1 MDGVDLARHH
11 LSDLSATQLKATKER
26 SFAIYADLFDAAV
39 EDWEAALA
47 LGLENGWRNAQATVL
62 APTGTI
68 GLLMDCDTTG
78 VEPDFSLVKFKKL
91 AGGGYFK
98 IINQSVPLALKNLGY
113 TDDQIKA
120 VEKFAIGHGTLEGA
134 PVTKETF
141 KAKGYSE
148 EEYQEAYDSVAV
160 SKSFNDY
167 TPKLNPKTMKAKGFS
182 NQAIGALVAY
192 VEGHQ
197 TVEGSLVKKEHLA
210 IFDCANK
217 CGDGERFIHHT
228 GHIRM
233 MAATQPFLSG
243 AISKTINM
251 PNEVSVADVA
261 DAYEMGWKLQLKAV
275 ALYRDGCKLSQ
286 PLSTGSKDKK
296 TKDKEAAEDK
306 ADKATAAA
314 AAAIVVPGLRHGEVE
329 KPPQEN
335 DQGFKRTVT
344 IFTTYGAEKV
354 DIQVWEYEDGR
365 PCEVFVGARKS
376 GTLVDNFL
384 KEIGKNYS
392 RNLQLGMSLDDLTRK
407 LINEHGPLAGQT
419 DHKYLKSCLGIQD
432 LIGKLLRYEYFG
444 ETAFL
449 SIKPDPAAKDYVP
462 TRREYLESLRLGKQR
477 PKNETTLLEFTPETP
492 PAEPA
497 TATPTFEA
505 KLGKTSSSDPND
517 FLAGLGGDA
526 PDCDQCGHTTVRNGA
541 CYKCLNCGNSMGCS

>member
-1 MDGVDLARHH
+1 MDLKLHGMTE
-11 LSDLSATQLKATKER
+11 LSTGEIQATKNKTLT
-26 SFAIYADLFDAAV
+26 IYADLFDAAV

-47 LGLENGWRNAQATVL
+47 LGTKYGWRNAQATVL

-78 VEPDFSLVKFKKL
+78 VEPDFTMVKFKKL

-98 IINQSVPLALKNLGY
+98 IINQSIPAALRFLGY
-113 TDDQIKA
+113 TDAEVKA

-141 KAKGYSE
+141 IAKGYSE
-148 EEYQEAYDSVAV
+148 EEYQEAYDVVAAG
-160 SKSFNDY
+160 KSFNEY
-167 TPKLNPKTMKAKGFS
+167 TPKINPKTMKDKGFS
-182 NQAIGALVAY
+182 GQAIHALQAY

-233 MAATQPFLSG
+233 MAAAQPFLSG

-251 PNEVSVADVA
+251 PHEVTVADVR
-261 DAYEMGWKLQLKAV
+261 DAYEMGWALQLKAV

-286 PLSTGSKDKK
+286 PLQTAKSK
-296 TKDKEAAEDK
+296 KDADARADAVAAPAVLVE
-306 ADKATAAA
+306 
-314 AAAIVVPGLRHGEVE
+314 PGMRHGEVE

-344 IFTTYGAEKV
+344 IFTQYGQEKV
-354 DIQVWEYEDGR
+354 DIQVWEYADGR
-365 PCEVFVGARKS
+365 PCEIFVGARKS

-392 RNLQLGMSLDDLTRK
+392 RNLQLGMSLDELTRK
-407 LINEHGPLAGQT
+407 LMNEHGPLAGQT
-419 DHKYLKSCLGIQD
+419 DHKYIKTCLGIQD
-432 LIGKLLRYEYFG
+432 LLGKMLRYEYFG
-444 ETAFL
+444 ETNFL
-449 SIKPDPAAKDYVP
+449 SIKPDPAAPDYVP
-462 TRREYLESLRLGKQR
+462 TRKETLEILAIAKQR
-477 PKNETTLLEFTPETP
+477 PKGEKTLADFATKPMESLEK
-492 PAEPA
+492 
-497 TATPTFEA
+497 
-505 KLGKTSSSDPND
+505 KLGKSNTTDPNE